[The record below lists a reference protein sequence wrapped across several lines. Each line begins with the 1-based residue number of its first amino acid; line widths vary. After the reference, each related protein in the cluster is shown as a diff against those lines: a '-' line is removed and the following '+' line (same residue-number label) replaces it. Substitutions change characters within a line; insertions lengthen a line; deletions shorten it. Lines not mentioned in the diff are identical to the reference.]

1 MSKDTFSLQRF
12 VDAQSTTF
20 GNALN
25 ELQTGQKRSH
35 WMWFI
40 FPQLHGL
47 GRSAYS
53 RKFAITGVDEA
64 RAYLSHPVLG
74 FRLQEC
80 VNTVLSIEGR
90 SARDIFGRPDDRKL
104 HSSATLFALV
114 SKPNSPFHLL
124 LDKYFEGKL
133 DRRTVNIFNDMTSS
147 DSEILNHQL
156 NDAISHCAERQV
168 AFKPEAMEQFVLSQA
183 IPTDVSQVEQRIV
196 SHPELIKVAA
206 FNRNR
211 YTTQQAVQR
220 ELATIRLMRKG
231 KQKVR
236 RLLSQ
241 EAIEASVSGTNFTEG
256 QKQALQLSLST
267 NDEFIAWQG
276 VAGAGK
282 TYALRRY
289 VELARNQGFEVKGY
303 APSAEAAKVLSD
315 EVGIETNTV
324 ASHLLSSR
332 HNQDPSSQAQS
343 IWIVDEAGLMS
354 AQAAYEL
361 LQRAT
366 KENARIIFVGD
377 TRQLSGIEAGNP
389 FKSLQQR
396 GMATAYLDQSLRQ
409 RTPQLHLAVS
419 LVAQGRIVE
428 GFEQL
433 AEQGC
438 LREVEEGDRVKQMA
452 ADYLALSEEERSKT
466 LLLAGTNPERLAL
479 TQQIRLGLRAEGKL
493 TSSAQVTQLKAKALT
508 KVQLRYAHHYEL
520 GDVIVPLKS
529 YVRRGLEKGQSYV
542 VVDQQDDR
550 VTLQDPQGQ
559 TMTVDLGF
567 EKVAFSPVI
576 LDIAEGDC
584 LKWTKNERQLGRRN
598 GQRVT
603 VRSIK
608 GNKAVIESEE
618 GKTETI
624 DLTKFQ
630 HLDYALVS
638 TTYSS
643 QGKTAERVMIAV
655 DETVSQESFYVAV
668 SRVRRHL
675 SIYTSDKEALL
686 AKAMESRAKE
696 NALELLIQSVS
707 KEVPEEEEVISQR
720 SVVKIPTTKT
730 SASSRCYESRSVEIN
745 SNQVIPV
752 DPTVSPSPE
761 VSEFSSDLPQVIDDN
776 EAVKKEKHDH
786 SLLPSSKERRKQLYR
801 LVYQD
806 LANRIRKRPDF
817 AQASFVEVDI
827 AIGYEVLTQA
837 ILDSRPSNHRDEI
850 KQILSQSPTAVHWG
864 NSLSPEDYR
873 QQLTQYTDKIYQLV
887 THIETE
893 RQKEQLNRNRVD
905 RDLDLEL

>member
-1 MSKDTFSLQRF
+1 M
-12 VDAQSTTF
+12 
-20 GNALN
+20 
-25 ELQTGQKRSH
+25 
-35 WMWFI
+35 
-40 FPQLHGL
+40 
-47 GRSAYS
+47 
-53 RKFAITGVDEA
+53 
-64 RAYLSHPVLG
+64 
-74 FRLQEC
+74 
-80 VNTVLSIEGR
+80 
-90 SARDIFGRPDDRKL
+90 
-104 HSSATLFALV
+104 
-114 SKPNSPFHLL
+114 
-124 LDKYFEGKL
+124 
-133 DRRTVNIFNDMTSS
+133 
-147 DSEILNHQL
+147 
-156 NDAISHCAERQV
+156 
-168 AFKPEAMEQFVLSQA
+168 
-183 IPTDVSQVEQRIV
+183 
-196 SHPELIKVAA
+196 
-206 FNRNR
+206 
-211 YTTQQAVQR
+211 
-220 ELATIRLMRKG
+220 
-231 KQKVR
+231 
-236 RLLSQ
+236 
-241 EAIEASVSGTNFTEG
+241 
-256 QKQALQLSLST
+256 
-267 NDEFIAWQG
+267 
-276 VAGAGK
+276 
-282 TYALRRY
+282 
-289 VELARNQGFEVKGY
+289 ELARNQGFEVKGY

-324 ASHLLSSR
+324 ASHLLSSV
-332 HNQDPSSQAQS
+332 HNRDPSSQAQS
-343 IWIVDEAGLMS
+343 IWIIDEAGLMS

-361 LQRAT
+361 LQRAI

-438 LREVEEGDRVKQMA
+438 LREVEEGDRIKQMA
-452 ADYLALSEEERSKT
+452 ADYLALSEEERNQT
-466 LLLAGTNPERLAL
+466 LLLAGTNQERLAL
-479 TQQIRLGLRAEGKL
+479 TQQIRSGLRAEGRL
-493 TSSAQVTQLKAKALT
+493 TGSAQITQLKAKALT

-542 VVDQQDDR
+542 LVDQQDDR

-567 EKVAFSPVI
+567 EKVAFSPVT

-584 LKWTKNERQLGRRN
+584 MKWTKNERQLGRRN

-603 VRSIK
+603 VLSIK

-624 DLTKFQ
+624 DLTEFQ

-643 QGKTAERVMIAV
+643 QGKTAERVMIAA

-707 KEVPEEEEVISQR
+707 EEVPEEEEVISQR
-720 SVVKIPTTKT
+720 SVVKIPTTNT
-730 SASSRCYESRSVEIN
+730 SASSRCYESGTVGVSSPLIK
-745 SNQVIPV
+745 PV
-752 DPTVSPSPE
+752 DPKVSPPPK

-827 AIGYEVLTQA
+827 AIGYEILTQA

-850 KQILSQSPTAVHWG
+850 EQILSQSPSAIHWK

-873 QQLTQYTDKIYQLV
+873 KQLTHYTDKIYQLV
-887 THIETE
+887 THIEAE
-893 RQKEQLNRNRVD
+893 RQKEELNQNRVD
-905 RDLDLEL
+905 RGLDLEL